1 MNQNGLYDFSI
12 RHRTFHDCIHWAVL
26 HQRNYSVSRK
36 SKMISLVLGATCLLP
51 DRSIP
56 VPLTDKHT
64 ERSDYALNIWIQKGT
79 YAAKS
84 RATRTHY
91 NTQLKK
97 RRKYCNDISLH
108 GFNEVIIAAVTLKIN
123 RSDLKATITV
133 TNTYGYYIAKI
144 NVKSPGI
151 HSTISPQLTKGHIIS
166 LEEDSWTKQKT
177 HTGN

>member
-1 MNQNGLYDFSI
+1 MQPKAEQQEPTI
-12 RHRTFHDCIHWAVL
+12 I
-26 HQRNYSVSRK
+26 
-36 SKMISLVLGATCLLP
+36 
-51 DRSIP
+51 
-56 VPLTDKHT
+56 
-64 ERSDYALNIWIQKGT
+64 
-79 YAAKS
+79 
-84 RATRTHY
+84 
-91 NTQLKK
+91 TQLKK
-97 RRKYCNDISLH
+97 RRNYCNDISLH